1 MDALASLLGS
11 SVPFERRDA
20 EEAEVDR
27 RTAYQWLREICSFSL
42 MRAPQIVLGGP
53 GVIVHI
59 DESLFCHKLKVHMS
73 IENNWGRPTT
83 RDLGV
88 WNGKH
93 INLSYME
100 VVQRRDAA
108 TLLPIIMPHTGPS
121 TVIHSNMWAAYYAR
135 VQNVLPVAAHNTAN
149 HSRNFVDPVTGVH
162 TQNIESYW
170 NK

>member
-93 INLSYME
+93 INLSIFR
-100 VVQRRDAA
+100 VHGGGTAARRSYTSTYHYA
-108 TLLPIIMPHTGPS
+108 PHRSKHCHPFQHVGSILCQSPKCS
-121 TVIHSNMWAAYYAR
+121 AGSC
-135 VQNVLPVAAHNTAN
+135 
-149 HSRNFVDPVTGVH
+149 S
-162 TQNIESYW
+162 
-170 NK
+170 